1 MTRRAAPF
9 LALFLGLAVI
19 FATSLLVVCATARAD
34 DKKPAATVG
43 MKGSQYGPREVS
55 VHVGDTVL
63 FNNDDSMAHTVTAAD
78 KSFDSGDIGAG
89 SSWSHT
95 FDKAGTYAY
104 ICTYHNWM
112 HGTVKVTEAS
122 GQ

>member
-1 MTRRAAPF
+1 MTRRAVSF
-9 LALFLGLAVI
+9 FTLFLGLAVI
-19 FATSLLVVCATARAD
+19 FAASLVVVRATAVAD

-43 MKGSQYGPREVS
+43 MKGAQYGPREVS
-55 VHVGDTVL
+55 VHVGDTVV
-63 FNNDDSMAHTVTAAD
+63 FKNDDSMAHTVTAAD
-78 KSFDSGDIGAG
+78 NSFDSGDIAAG

-104 ICTYHNWM
+104 VCTYHNWM